1 MGLSEFRYVDIV
13 LVEPQ
18 GAHNMGSCARVL
30 KNTGFENLVLLNP
43 AEFRNDDAYS
53 MACRAKDVLL
63 KARIC
68 GNIEEALEGVR
79 LVAGTTRRKGKFRE
93 PLLTMDE
100 ALPTIYDRSRNN
112 RVAILFGREDRGLE
126 NPVLSRCDMLFEI
139 PSAEDYPSLNLS
151 HAVMVVCHN
160 LFMMSGRKAEHKIV
174 ACDKEDVERM
184 YEHLERTLRLLGY
197 GDPDRKGE
205 FLLES
210 VMRNFRK
217 LFGRTSLMKKEVS
230 MMRGILTRIERR
242 HQPEE

>member
-1 MGLSEFRYVDIV
+1 MGDFRYVDIV

-30 KNTGFENLVLLNP
+30 KNTGFENLVLVNP

-53 MACRAKDVLL
+53 MACKAKDLLL
-63 KARIC
+63 KARVCKDID
-68 GNIEEALEGVR
+68 EALRDVR
-79 LVAGTTRRKGKFRE
+79 FVAGTTRRRGKLRE

-100 ALPTIYDRSRNN
+100 ALPVIYDRSRKN

-126 NPVLSRCDMLFEI
+126 NPVLARCDILFEI
-139 PSAEDYPSLNLS
+139 PSDDAYPSLNLS

-160 LFMMSGRKAEHKIV
+160 LFMMSGKRPEHAIV
-174 ACDKEDVERM
+174 ACSREDVERM
-184 YEHLERTLRLLGY
+184 YEHLERVLRMLGY

-217 LFGRTSLMKKEVS
+217 LFGRTSLMKKEVN
-230 MMRGILTRIERR
+230 MIRGILTRIEKRC
-242 HQPEE
+242 QEGD

>member
-43 AEFRNDDAYS
+43 AEFRNDAAYS

-63 KARIC
+63 KARVYDD
-68 GNIEEALEGVR
+68 IEDVLEGVR
-79 LVAGTTRRKGKFRE
+79 FVAGTTRRKGKFRE

-100 ALPTIYDRSRNN
+100 ALPIIHDRSRNN

-126 NPVLSRCDMLFEI
+126 NPVLSRCDILFEI
-139 PSAEDYPSLNLS
+139 PSAEDYPSFNLS

-160 LFMMSGRKAEHKIV
+160 LFMMGGKRADHRIV
-174 ACDKEDVERM
+174 ACDREDVERM
-184 YEHLERTLRLLGY
+184 YAHLERTLRLLGY

-217 LFGRTSLMKKEVS
+217 LFGRTSLMKKEVN
-230 MMRGILTRIERR
+230 MIRGILTRIEKR